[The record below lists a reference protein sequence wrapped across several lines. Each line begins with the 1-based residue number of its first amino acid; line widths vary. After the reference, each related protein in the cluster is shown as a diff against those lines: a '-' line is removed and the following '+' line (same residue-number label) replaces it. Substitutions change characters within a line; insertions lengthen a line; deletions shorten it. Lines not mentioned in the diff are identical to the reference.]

1 MEKILRKKFI
11 VISSAVVFSVLTIV
25 ALVTNIFYYYD
36 FNSDID
42 FLLELLAE
50 NDGTFSKNDNTN
62 NQIMLTE
69 LPYSTRYFTVKFDDD
84 DDIIGVDTSN
94 IQMINTFEAKQLAEL
109 VLEYN
114 TNSDYVN
121 TIKYLITETDYG
133 TLVIFIDASQELA
146 SFGTLMNTTIVIF
159 IIVGILVFVSM
170 FLFSKTAVRPIVD
183 SYQKQQKFI
192 TNITHELKTPLAI
205 IKTNTEVIEMIDG
218 SSEWTQSIHHQISK
232 YNELINYLINLSK
245 LDENVADNLKTDFSI
260 SDVVSEVANSFE
272 VIANSKRK
280 NIALSIQ
287 KNLSFYGDEQTIRT
301 LVSTLLDNAIKYSEA
316 NSTIKISLEEYKGK
330 IIFIANNTAENLQA
344 RKYDELFDRFY
355 RIENSRNSELGGYG
369 IGLSLAKSIV
379 KNHKGTIKAYS
390 DDGLSLTIKI
400 ELPNAVKLLEWNN

>member
-400 ELPNAVKLLEWNN
+400 ELPNAVKLLE